1 MIENGVE
8 RGNMK
13 QLMVVLAAA
22 LMTGSMAGCSA
33 APGDVPGD
41 MVARYRMETMKTE
54 IIVKTRPN
62 GDFHAE
68 VSGRP
73 IALVGHGGKAFR
85 LFRENGHWVGVP
97 IDSLVAAC
105 ESEAKRRT
113 AFGYGPKP
121 PGDGPYQA
129 SAAGTET
136 VAGHAGAVW
145 TFSDKNGGKARLVVS
160 DDAKLAPVGAAL
172 RQMLRLNSLCAL
184 DPFNTNL
191 TRQMAPIE
199 AKGTVLR
206 SLYDKMPP
214 GFFFTPLEL
223 VSLDKTKAPDTDFT
237 VPAKILSDQEVR
249 QKFAGTF

>member
-1 MIENGVE
+1 
-8 RGNMK
+8 MK
-13 QLMVVLAAA
+13 QVMVVMAA
-22 LMTGSMAGCSA
+22 LLAAGCSA
-33 APGDVPGD
+33 APEDVPRD
-41 MVARYRMETMKTE
+41 MVARYRVESMKSF
-54 IIVKTRPN
+54 IVVKARAN

-73 IALVGHGGKAFR
+73 IALVGHAGKAFR
-85 LFRENGHWVGVP
+85 LFREDGHWIGVP

-113 AFGYGPKP
+113 AAGYGPKP

-136 VAGHAGAVW
+136 VAGHAGAAW
-145 TFSDKNGGKARLVVS
+145 TFSDRNGGKARLVVS
-160 DDAKLAPVGAAL
+160 DDARLAPVGAAL

-184 DPFNTNL
+184 DPFNTDL

-206 SLYDKMPP
+206 SLYEKMPA

-223 VSLDKTKAPDTDFT
+223 VSLDKAKVPDTDFT
-237 VPAKILSDQEVR
+237 VPAKILSDQEVK
-249 QKFAGTF
+249 QKFASTF

>member
-8 RGNMK
+8 RGYMK
-13 QLMVVLAAA
+13 QLMVVLAALLVA
-22 LMTGSMAGCSA
+22 GLMTGSMAGCSA
-33 APGDVPGD
+33 APGD
-41 MVARYRMETMKTE
+41 MVARYRVESMKTE

-62 GDFHAE
+62 GEFRAE
-68 VSGRP
+68 ITGRP

-85 LFRENGHWVGVP
+85 LFRENGHWIGVP

-105 ESEAKRRT
+105 ESEVKRRT
-113 AFGYGPKP
+113 AAGYGPKP

-129 SAAGTET
+129 SAAGPET
-136 VAGHAGAVW
+136 VAGHAGAAW

-160 DDAKLAPVGAAL
+160 DDAKLAPVGTAL

-206 SLYDKMPP
+206 SRYEKMPP

-249 QKFAGTF
+249 QKFASTF

>member
-1 MIENGVE
+1 
-8 RGNMK
+8 MK
-13 QLMVVLAAA
+13 YMRAALAAVSMA
-22 LMTGSMAGCSA
+22 GLMAGCSA
-33 APGDVPGD
+33 APKATPADVPGD
-41 MVARYRMETMKTE
+41 MVARYRVESMKTE
-54 IIVKTRPN
+54 IVVKTRPN
-62 GDFHAE
+62 GDFRAE
-68 VSGRP
+68 ITGRP

-85 LFRENGHWVGVP
+85 LFRDKGHWIGVP

-113 AFGYGPKP
+113 AAGYGPKP

-136 VAGHAGAVW
+136 VAGHAGAAW
-145 TFSDKNGGKARLVVS
+145 TFSDKSGGTARLVVS

-172 RQMLRLNSLCAL
+172 RQMLRLNSLCGL

-206 SLYDKMPP
+206 SLYEKMPP

-223 VSLDKTKAPDTDFT
+223 VSLDNTKALDTDFT
-237 VPAKILSDQEVR
+237 VPAKILSDQEVK
-249 QKFAGTF
+249 QQFAGTF